1 MPVFVNLIKSP
12 YLLWLL
18 LAIPSKPFLIDL
30 VLADSYY
37 SEMMHRS
44 GVISIQLLVFTLL
57 ISPVLIV
64 LKKLSFTK
72 HLSFT
77 EQLRRWLLKSRR
89 YFGVAS
95 FLYAFIHLL
104 LYVRETYYLTDILEE
119 ALTWKMGA
127 GWIAVIFFIPL
138 VLTSNNRS
146 MKKLANKWKLLQR
159 LAYLVVVASFVHWLS
174 LDLFFDLGL
183 QWLAILVFA
192 KSIQLYFYQPT
203 TAASP
208 KPAA

>member
-1 MPVFVNLIKSP
+1 MSVFVNLIKSP

-30 VLADSYY
+30 VLADAYY

-44 GVISIQLLVFTLL
+44 GVISIQLLVFTLS

-72 HLSFT
+72 RLSFT
-77 EQLRRWLLKSRR
+77 KQLRRWLLKSRR

-95 FLYAFIHLL
+95 FVYAVIHLL

-119 ALTWKMGA
+119 ALTWKMGS
-127 GWIAVIFFIPL
+127 GWIAIIFFIPL

-192 KSIQLYFYQPT
+192 KLIQLYFYQPT
-203 TAASP
+203 RAASP

>member
-1 MPVFVNLIKSP
+1 
-12 YLLWLL
+12 
-18 LAIPSKPFLIDL
+18 
-30 VLADSYY
+30 
-37 SEMMHRS
+37 
-44 GVISIQLLVFTLL
+44 
-57 ISPVLIV
+57 
-64 LKKLSFTK
+64 
-72 HLSFT
+72 
-77 EQLRRWLLKSRR
+77 
-89 YFGVAS
+89 
-95 FLYAFIHLL
+95 
-104 LYVRETYYLTDILEE
+104 
-119 ALTWKMGA
+119 MGA

-138 VLTSNNRS
+138 VLTSNNCS